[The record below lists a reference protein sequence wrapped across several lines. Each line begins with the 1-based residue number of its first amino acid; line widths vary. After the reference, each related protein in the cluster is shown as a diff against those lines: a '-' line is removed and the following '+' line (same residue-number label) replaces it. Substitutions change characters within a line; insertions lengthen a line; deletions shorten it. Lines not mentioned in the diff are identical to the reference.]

1 MTAKYQSMFTWI
13 ESTSRAYRAARQRHA
28 GECGSGMV
36 EYGFI
41 VVIFLTLMFGVSGFG
56 HALYVYHHLNNA
68 AKEATRWAAVNGKLC
83 QSTDNSCN
91 GTAPMNNGPAALA
104 DVLNYVK
111 GITPTGIDPNK
122 ITISTS
128 TTPPT
133 CGLSNT
139 AACAASGPQICTVA
153 VGGLGPFANYPGCT
167 VQVTV
172 QYSYNFIVPLVH
184 TAPITMSSTSDM
196 IIVH

>member
-1 MTAKYQSMFTWI
+1 ML
-13 ESTSRAYRAARQRHA
+13 TSRKASRERGLARMGRA
-28 GECGSGMV
+28 GERGSGMV
-36 EYGFI
+36 EYAF
-41 VVIFLTLMFGVSGFG
+41 VVVLFLTLMFGVSGFG
-56 HALYVYHHLNNA
+56 HALFVYHHLNNA
-68 AKEATRWAAVNGKLC
+68 AKEAARWAAVNGKLC
-83 QSTDNSCN
+83 QTTDNSCN

-122 ITISTS
+122 ITISTA

-133 CGLSNT
+133 CGLSDT
-139 AACAASGPQICTVA
+139 AACAASGPQICAAA
-153 VGGLGPFANYPGCT
+153 VGGVGPFGNYPGCT

-172 QYSYNFIVPLVH
+172 QYSYNFIVPLIR
-184 TAPITMSSTSDM
+184 TTPILLSSTSDM